1 MPAMRIFRLLRDFDK
16 PTVHQRAAHPAG
28 NAGRQPATER
38 QQAAT
43 SDDKRTSGN
52 ARQRNQRRS
61 GSGH

>member
-28 NAGRQPATER
+28 SAGAGNKL

-43 SDDKRTSGN
+43 HGSE
-52 ARQRNQRRS
+52 NQRRS

>member
-28 NAGRQPATER
+28 NAGAGNKRPSGNKLRQAT
-38 QQAAT
+38 
-43 SDDKRTSGN
+43 TSGN